1 MNDTMVV
8 KGNISYNSAGISL
21 DLVLGIEYPVC
32 FHVIVANS
40 VLNKPSI

>member
-8 KGNISYNSAGISL
+8 EGNISYNSAVISL
-21 DLVLGIEYPVC
+21 DLVLGIEYPVS

-40 VLNKPSI
+40 VFNKSSI